1 MSQKVIKV
9 SVKIAV
15 RNVVVILGKC
25 NLNRGF
31 ACIDN
36 GACYAAC
43 MSFGFRE
50 LFTMQMQLT
59 SSYPLMHTTIFN
71 VFVNVFTPRNLY
83 LVAV

>member
-1 MSQKVIKV
+1 MSQKVTKV

-31 ACIDN
+31 TCINN
-36 GACYAAC
+36 GTCYAAC
-43 MSFGFRE
+43 INLGFRGE
-50 LFTMQMQLT
+50 FTMQMQLT

-71 VFVNVFTPRNLY
+71 VFVNVFTPRNPY
-83 LVAV
+83 LVVV